1 MNKSHFDPLPVPTQ
15 KPELER
21 LTCRGKRHA
30 EAQNNV
36 CCAHFKS
43 KECHE
48 VAGHCEDGCKW
59 EEAAWERLAQY
70 EETGLSPRQIKKLI
84 PAKVTHE
91 ATIYR
96 YGTCPTCHNVVSDFE
111 KWGEQTVHITVAYCK
126 FCGQAL
132 DWEGF
137 SMEPPK
143 QTAIQCP
150 HHNDQ
155 QGTCRFDESYRCD
168 FIELCKFKP
177 PSGSNTPDA

>member
-1 MNKSHFDPLPVPTQ
+1 MSNTHFDPLPVPPP

-36 CCAHFKS
+36 CCTHFKS
-43 KECHE
+43 KECHD

-70 EETGLSPRQIKKLI
+70 EETGLSPQQIKKLI

-91 ATIYR
+91 ATLYQC
-96 YGTCPTCHNVVSDFE
+96 GTCPTCHNVVSDFE
-111 KWGEQTVHITVAYCK
+111 KWGDKTILITVAYCK
-126 FCGQAL
+126 YCGQAL

-137 SMEPPK
+137 SMEPK
-143 QTAIQCP
+143 TNAVFCP
-150 HHNDQ
+150 NYIHET
-155 QGTCRFDESYRCD
+155 GTCYFEQNHHCD
-168 FIELCKFKP
+168 YIENCKFMP
-177 PSGSNTPDA
+177 PSGSSTPDV